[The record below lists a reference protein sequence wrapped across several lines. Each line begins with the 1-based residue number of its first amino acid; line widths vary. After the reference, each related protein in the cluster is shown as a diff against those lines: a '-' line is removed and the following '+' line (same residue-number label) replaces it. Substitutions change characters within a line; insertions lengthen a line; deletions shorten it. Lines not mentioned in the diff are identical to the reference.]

1 MARIIE
7 VAILSSNI
15 LGPASLLDQG
25 FDWVEEPNADK
36 LAPFIAKLNVR
47 ELWWEARLQQ
57 WQLEG
62 AIDDE
67 PIEVS
72 PGALVWLVSID
83 SSGLKDGNIYPLL
96 GGIAR
101 MVGSCTPHAGI
112 HFDRGAFDAQAI
124 ATELVTMLQRCP
136 PIPYLTAAA
145 KRRSTTAPAIAGC
158 RASVASGSRLHV

>member
-1 MARIIE
+1 MAGIIE

>member
-47 ELWWEARLQQ
+47 EHWWEARLQQ

-62 AIDDE
+62 AIGNK

-101 MVGSCTPHAGI
+101 MVGSRTPHAEI
-112 HFDRGAFDAQAI
+112 PFDSGTFDAQAI
-124 ATELVTMLQRCP
+124 ATELVTTLQRCP
-136 PIPYLTAAA
+136 PIPYPVAA
-145 KRRSTTAPAIAGC
+145 KRRSTTAPASAGC
-158 RASVASGSRLHV
+158 RASVASGSRLPV